1 MHTYLET
8 HPKNDKKNN
17 FQIQPLNPY
26 LFTESTQFDPFV
38 EVVECFV
45 DGILIL
51 TNQGNKI
58 YANPSADKI
67 CKYLNIGKCN
77 PHIIPEE
84 ILHPCQE
91 FAKHCLSSSPENTVD
106 ETVYEIEITT
116 QKSSLFRLRVQGF
129 KLDNSDHFYLMVII
143 EDRYQSLQNLVKIDA
158 CKYGLTRSEEKVWLL
173 RTAKYTY
180 KQIAAKLNITLNTV
194 KKHIKNIHAKR
205 EAAIEF
211 EE

>member
-1 MHTYLET
+1 MPTYLDT
-8 HPKNDKKNN
+8 PKINDEKPS
-17 FQIQPLNPY
+17 FQIPPLNNY
-26 LFTESTQFDPFV
+26 IFTESRQLDPFV
-38 EVVECFV
+38 EVVEYFV

-51 TNQGNKI
+51 TDQGNKI
-58 YANPSADKI
+58 YANSRADKI
-67 CKYLNIGKCN
+67 CKYFNLGKRH
-77 PHIIPEE
+77 PSLIPEE

-91 FAKHCLSSSPENTVD
+91 FAKHCISNSQENTI
-106 ETVYEIEITT
+106 YEIEITH

-129 KLDNSDHFYLMVII
+129 KLDNPDHFYLMVII
-143 EDRYQSLQNLVKIDA
+143 EDRYQSLQNMVKVDA

-211 EE
+211 ED